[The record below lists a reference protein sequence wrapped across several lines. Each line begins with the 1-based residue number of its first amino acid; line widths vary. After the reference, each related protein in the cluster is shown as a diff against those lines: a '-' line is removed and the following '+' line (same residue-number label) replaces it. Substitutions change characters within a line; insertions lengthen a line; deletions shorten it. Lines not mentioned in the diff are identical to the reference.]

1 MSPFIIHEYP
11 KWAERVVRFARI
23 SSYAFCA
30 ITGITAILFTPSSL
44 KPETFIIVGTMAL
57 FGLICMVASIWKM
70 YVVEWVSLFFL
81 SAGISTYVAAVWVSS
96 LGNSK
101 YIAGASIFTVLVLLM
116 LIRLVD
122 LTVFWMKN
130 ARAARLSQE
139 LPDHDG

>member
-11 KWAERVVRFARI
+11 KWAERTMRVLRI
-23 SSYAFCA
+23 SSYAFCTLTGVAA
-30 ITGITAILFTPSSL
+30 IFLTPSSL
-44 KPETFIIVGTMAL
+44 KAEMFVIVGSMAL
-57 FGLICMVASIWKM
+57 FGLVCTVASVMKR

-81 SAGISTYVAAVWVSS
+81 AAGITSYVAAVWLSAMS
-96 LGNSK
+96 NPK
-101 YIAGASIFTVLVLLM
+101 AIAGASIFTVLVLLM

-130 ARAARLSQE
+130 VRAVKLRQE